1 MLVFLNLD
9 RQEQVLDP
17 GLFHKIAF
25 VRGALPQTFGERRRS
40 TETGQNLKDL
50 NASF

>member
-1 MLVFLNLD
+1 MLLFPKFD
-9 RQEQVLDP
+9 RQEQALDP
-17 GLFHKIAF
+17 GLFNKISF

-40 TETGQNLKDL
+40 IETGQILKDL

>member
-1 MLVFLNLD
+1 MLALLNLD
-9 RQEQVLDP
+9 RQDQALDP
-17 GLFHKIAF
+17 GLFHKISF

-40 TETGQNLKDL
+40 IETGQILKDL